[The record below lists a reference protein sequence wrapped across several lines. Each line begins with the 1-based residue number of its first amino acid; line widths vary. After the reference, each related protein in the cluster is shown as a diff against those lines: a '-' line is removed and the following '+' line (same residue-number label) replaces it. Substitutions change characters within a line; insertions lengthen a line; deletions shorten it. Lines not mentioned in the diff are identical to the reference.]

1 MLTATDPRVVSF
13 YDEYHRKAKTRPSLY
28 LSSNNCL
35 TIVLPS
41 SLLDYANASAG
52 HSGFGAGARPV
63 GIRRSVDNSKG
74 TITNV
79 FSSHEAL
86 ASFIS
91 SSECNAAEYIEGV
104 RAKHLARAG
113 KAKSATDDR
122 PANEV
127 FFEKYTTNDAKAL
140 QAKFTRELV
149 LREFNILT
157 INEFELRFGLAA

>member
-1 MLTATDPRVVSF
+1 
-13 YDEYHRKAKTRPSLY
+13 
-28 LSSNNCL
+28 
-35 TIVLPS
+35 
-41 SLLDYANASAG
+41 
-52 HSGFGAGARPV
+52 
-63 GIRRSVDNSKG
+63 
-74 TITNV
+74 V

-86 ASFIS
+86 ASFIN

-104 RAKHLARAG
+104 RAKHLARAS

-127 FFEKYTTNDAKAL
+127 FFEKYTPNDAKAL

-157 INEFELRFGLAA
+157 INEFELRFGLTA